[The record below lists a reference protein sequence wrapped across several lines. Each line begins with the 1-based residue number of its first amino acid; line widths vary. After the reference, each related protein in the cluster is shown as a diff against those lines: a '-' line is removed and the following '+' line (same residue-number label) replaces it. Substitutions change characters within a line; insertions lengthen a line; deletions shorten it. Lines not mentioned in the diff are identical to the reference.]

1 MLQTYVQSPNGLA
14 RAAARQQREAG
25 PSTPVARAERKSDAP
40 QSAEA
45 RKLRPNT
52 EALDELCGQLTKCVI
67 VGSVIT
73 SCFLMATPSFA
84 AADDVLFSSD
94 DGNLIVFGGIG
105 LANIKAQEFVY
116 RGAEQCTDL
125 GWESKGHKCSQL
137 NWESKGVTLF
147 TLGFDAQIDDDW
159 SLKGSVNLGTG
170 GNGHLVD
177 SDWLSRGHD
186 GWSQRSI
193 HPNTELDHYVDG
205 AIELD
210 RIIYGSETSSFAVG
224 AGFRYTDVQ
233 WTAYGGS
240 GLYSSK
246 NGFRDQ
252 PWALPDWV
260 KGISFRQEIPVGF
273 LSLSGEH
280 VLGDLTISGGIQGGL
295 GFGIK
300 EIDDH
305 WLRDLRYHNDMDPA
319 PTIGATVAV
328 NYALTPSASLY
339 LSGSFERVFHKPGDM
354 QIDDTAEGTRY
365 PPKEDEAG
373 ASFESMSISFG
384 LKGSF

>member
-14 RAAARQQREAG
+14 RAAARQQCEAG
-25 PSTPVARAERKSDAP
+25 PSTAMARAERKSDAP

-52 EALDELCGQLTKCVI
+52 EALDELRGQLTKCVI

-116 RGAEQCTDL
+116 PSAGACTES
-125 GWESKGHKCSQL
+125 GWVSKGHKCSQL

-159 SLKGSVNLGTG
+159 SLNGSINFGTG
-170 GNGHLVD
+170 GNGHMVD
-177 SDWLSRGHD
+177 FDWLSRGHD
-186 GWSQRSI
+186 DWSDRTI
-193 HPNTELDHYVDG
+193 HPGTELDHYVDG
-205 AIELD
+205 AVELD

-224 AGFRYTDVQ
+224 AGFRYTDVK

-240 GLYSSK
+240 GLYSSED
-246 NGFRDQ
+246 GFRNS
-252 PWALPDWV
+252 PVAWAD
-260 KGISFRQEIPVGF
+260 GERAISYRQKIPVGF
-273 LSLSGEH
+273 VSLSGER

-295 GFGIK
+295 SFGIK
-300 EIDDH
+300 DIDDH
-305 WLRDLRYHNDMDPA
+305 WSRDLRYHDDMDPA

-328 NYALTPSASLY
+328 NYALTPGASLY

-365 PPKEDEAG
+365 PPTKDEAG
-373 ASFESMSISFG
+373 ANFESMSISFG